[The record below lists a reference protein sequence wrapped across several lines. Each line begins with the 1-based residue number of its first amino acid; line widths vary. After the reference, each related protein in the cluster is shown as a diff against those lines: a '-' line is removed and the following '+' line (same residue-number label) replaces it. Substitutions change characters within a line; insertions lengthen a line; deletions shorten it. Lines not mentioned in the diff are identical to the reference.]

1 MAERL
6 NAKAVIELLRNHYIA
21 PHKPAGGY
29 FCPELPDPAD
39 KRRADLIWVPTTWQ
53 ERGQIIGHEVKVSRA
68 DVVAELNDP
77 TKADAWAR
85 YCDQWWLV
93 VSDPSLIDGLDI
105 PEHWGVMAPPSG
117 RQRRRMTVLKD
128 APTLKP
134 AEKTLALANVL
145 ARLLNTGDDVFTR
158 MNRLEKERDAA
169 VSNAAHYKDANERL
183 NEQMRGTTARPWEM
197 ERLIQVMD
205 EVEKRTKNHTHKY
218 RWLHA
223 EPSTVAV
230 AILDMELLKRRT
242 LDLRRQ
248 IDARL
253 DAFQRAL
260 EPPEVTAIVDG
271 LDALSKRVQRDLDRL
286 DAPVVDED
294 VP

>member
-1 MAERL
+1 VADRL
-6 NAKAVIELLRNHYIA
+6 NAKEVIELLRNHYIA
-21 PHKPAGGY
+21 PNKPAGGY

-77 TKADAWAR
+77 TKADAWVR

-93 VSDPSLIDGLDI
+93 VADPSLIEGLNI
-105 PEHWGVMAPPSG
+105 PDHWGVMAPPSG

-128 APTLKP
+128 APTLHP

-158 MNRLEKERDAA
+158 MNRLEKERDNA
-169 VSNAAHYKDANERL
+169 VASIEHYKTANAQL

-197 ERLIQVMD
+197 ERLVLVMD
-205 EVEKRTKNHTHKY
+205 EVEKRTKNHSHKY

-223 EPSTVAV
+223 DPATVAT
-230 AILDMELLKRRT
+230 AILDMELLKKRT

-248 IDARL
+248 VDTRL
-253 DAFQRAL
+253 EAFNRAL
-260 EPPEVTAIVDG
+260 EPADVNAIVDG

-286 DAPVVDED
+286 EAPPLDD
-294 VP
+294 